1 MRKHLTK
8 TNDRTADYLTRQRVT
23 NDRTADYLTR
33 QRVLIS
39 LACHLNF
46 SHVPNRQTPLKL
58 WTYSHVR
65 STTLRTSWSGKMYHH
80 AMVIFSCTQKW
91 CAENSGEETKKW
103 RMNMVIQTKLPVALL
118 PPNYAVKAK
127 NTLFTEDTHKVMS
140 SEKRLFDKLMW
151 VLLLRPGHRK
161 LSHLLWSLNCVMQL
175 HRILNETPQ

>member
-1 MRKHLTK
+1 MTVTADLLNKYQTYTQSDTGITWNKQLSFLMRKHLTK
-8 TNDRTADYLTRQRVT
+8 TNDKTADYLTWQG
-23 NDRTADYLTR
+23 
-33 QRVLIS
+33 VLIR

-58 WTYSHVR
+58 WTYCHVR

-118 PPNYAVKAK
+118 PPNYAVKVK
-127 NTLFTEDTHKVMS
+127 TTLFTEGTQKVMP
-140 SEKRLFDKLMW
+140 SEKNVCLI
-151 VLLLRPGHRK
+151 
-161 LSHLLWSLNCVMQL
+161 N
-175 HRILNETPQ
+175 